1 MWDLIVVGGG
11 AAGLWGAGTAA
22 ARGLKV
28 LVLEKNRK
36 PGVKILMS
44 GGTRCNITHHC
55 DIAGIM
61 KAFGKQGRFLKP
73 ALYGLP
79 PEAVVEEIN
88 RLGVATKV
96 EDSGKVFPVSDRAID
111 VRDAL
116 LRRLQDAG
124 GTLHSGVTVT
134 DVRIDVGTTLST
146 TTSPTWLVQTE
157 TEQLTTRYVLLC
169 SGGLSYAGCGTTGD
183 GYAWA
188 QRAGHTLVP
197 TYPALTPLLSPA
209 AWVHELTGITLPDIS
224 ARVVT
229 TDKKLK
235 DPRLTHRGGFLWTH
249 FGCSGPVPMN
259 LSRFVASAQEPHRA
273 QLQLDLVPD
282 LSENQLNELFDA
294 ARSGRRTVAATLQP
308 LVPRAMAAC
317 LLKRAH
323 VVEASPLAELS
334 RHSRLQL
341 LEDLK
346 RLSVPLNGTRGYP
359 KAEVTAGGVSTL
371 EVNPQTMQSRLAPG
385 LYLAGEIL
393 DIDGP
398 IGGFNFQAAF
408 STAHL
413 AATQLA
419 AAHLESTRM

>member
-1 MWDLIVVGGG
+1 MWDLIVIGGG

-22 ARGLKV
+22 ARGQRV

-44 GGTRCNITHHC
+44 GGTRCNITHDC
-55 DIAGIM
+55 DIDGILR
-61 KAFGKQGRFLKP
+61 AFGKQGRFLKP
-73 ALYGLP
+73 ALHELP
-79 PEAVVEEIN
+79 PAAVVAEFN

-116 LRRLQDAG
+116 VDRLEQAG
-124 GTLHSGVTVT
+124 AKLHSGVAVT
-134 DVRIDVGTTLST
+134 DLRPDQQSH
-146 TTSPTWLVQTE
+146 WLVQTDA
-157 TEQLTTRYVLLC
+157 EQLLARQVLLC
-169 SGGLSYAGCGTTGD
+169 CGGLSYAGCGTTGD

-188 QRAGHTLVP
+188 RRAGHTLVE

-209 AWVHELTGITLPDIS
+209 AWVHELTGITLPDVE

-229 TDKKLK
+229 ADKKLK
-235 DPRLTHRGGFLWTH
+235 DPRLTSRGGFLWTH

-259 LSRFVASAQEPHRA
+259 VSRFVASAPEPHKVK
-273 QLQLDLVPD
+273 LQLDLVPD
-282 LSENQLNELFDA
+282 IGEAELITQFDPS
-294 ARSGRRTVAATLQP
+294 RGGRRSVAAVLQP
-308 LVPRAMAAC
+308 LVPRNMAAC

-323 VVEASPLAELS
+323 VIEGAPLAELS
-334 RHSRLQL
+334 RPSRLQL

-346 RLSVPLNGTRGYP
+346 RMSLPLSGTRGYP
-359 KAEVTAGGVSTL
+359 KAEVTAGGVSTR
-371 EVNPQTMQSRLAPG
+371 EVNPQTMESRVAKG

-408 STAHL
+408 STGHL
-413 AATQLA
+413 AGL
-419 AAHLESTRM
+419 HVGLV